1 MPHAA
6 SAPIVT
12 TPSAKP
18 ESPNSNPAQLAPE
31 FWLTFWPE
39 LTTVEDP
46 AFVRFVEKVAKET
59 TELFGTQDWIIFA
72 HAAREEKIPKG
83 LAVRMKRLLDLGLI
97 EKGKGRKYLLG
108 RKYYAAVGQ
117 KGVYT
122 RKKGLDRE
130 TNMALLLKHIEV
142 NTATGSK
149 LEELCQVLPALNVT
163 HVQSLLRSLRKRDA
177 VYSVGVTSLGRWFP
191 GSGLETCDQS
201 VSN

>member
-1 MPHAA
+1 
-6 SAPIVT
+6 
-12 TPSAKP
+12 
-18 ESPNSNPAQLAPE
+18 
-31 FWLTFWPE
+31 
-39 LTTVEDP
+39 VEDP

-122 RKKGLDRE
+122 RKKGSDRE

-142 NTATGSK
+142 NRRQDRSWRSCARC
-149 LEELCQVLPALNVT
+149 CQ
-163 HVQSLLRSLRKRDA
+163 H
-177 VYSVGVTSLGRWFP
+177 
-191 GSGLETCDQS
+191 
-201 VSN
+201 